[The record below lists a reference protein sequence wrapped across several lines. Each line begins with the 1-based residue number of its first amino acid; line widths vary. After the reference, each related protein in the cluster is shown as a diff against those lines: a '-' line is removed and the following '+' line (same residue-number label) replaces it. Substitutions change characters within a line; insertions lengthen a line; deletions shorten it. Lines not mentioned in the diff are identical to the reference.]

1 MQFKT
6 DKRSLKTRKAIKL
19 AFLKIL
25 KTKDI
30 SEINIT
36 EITNSANINRNSFYT
51 HYKSINNIL
60 DDINT
65 DICNYVGKIL
75 ERHPYSD
82 MINNPYLI
90 INEFSRVVANNNYIA
105 EYLIF
110 SKSSNKLVR
119 KLKNSICDKFYQSYL
134 NTVDRADPMA
144 RYMINYVISGVFEM
158 YYVWFTEG
166 KQASLDEVGKQ
177 VSKLILSGTSSL

>member
-6 DKRSLKTRKAIKL
+6 DKRSIKTRKAIKL

-25 KTKDI
+25 KNKDI

-51 HYKSINNIL
+51 HYKNINNIL
-60 DDINT
+60 DDINL
-65 DICNYVGKIL
+65 DICNYVGRIL
-75 ERHPYSD
+75 EKYPYND
-82 MINNPYLI
+82 MISNPYLI
-90 INEFSRVVANNNYIA
+90 INEISKVVANNNYIA

-144 RYMINYVISGVFEM
+144 RYMIGYVISGAFEI
-158 YYVWFTEG
+158 YYVWFMEG
-166 KQASLDEVGKQ
+166 KMLSLEEIGKQ
-177 VSKLILSGTSSL
+177 ISKLILAGTSSL